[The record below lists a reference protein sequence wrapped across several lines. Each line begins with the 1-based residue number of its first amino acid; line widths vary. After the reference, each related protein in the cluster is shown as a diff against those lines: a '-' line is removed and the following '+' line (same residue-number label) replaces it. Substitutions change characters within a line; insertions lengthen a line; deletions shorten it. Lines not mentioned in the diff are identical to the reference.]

1 MLSLDSLAMVLVI
14 TIDVFD
20 GLLSNSA
27 IENGNG
33 LFDFFYLFF
42 SAVIIAVIF
51 FDFFGT
57 RFS

>member
-1 MLSLDSLAMVLVI
+1 MVLVI
-14 TIDVFD
+14 AIDVFD
-20 GLLSNSA
+20 GLFSNSA

-42 SAVIIAVIF
+42 SAVIIAVIL